1 MEEADLKPNLLPV
14 FGGRGGGW
22 SSEFVLPVLCFAG
35 GLTDLSTYFCRMN
48 LSIAE
53 SASSASKG
61 IGGRVFWGL

>member
-1 MEEADLKPNLLPV
+1 MLEADLKPNLLPV

-22 SSEFVLPVLCFAG
+22 SSEFVLPVLCLVG
-35 GLTDLSTYFCRMN
+35 GLTALSWYFCRMN

-61 IGGRVFWGL
+61 TGGLVF